1 MAKRKTCWAKNAP
14 QLLCF
19 LATVAYSL
27 VFLSYHSELLSDP
40 KGAKSGND
48 GDSHPQTNQLNLVEV
63 QSKDFDNAGEGD
75 AEAHAPSNSLDSA
88 NTAGDDMPR
97 ATEEALPEEAGR
109 MEENPAK
116 KAQLSEPATEPEGAA
131 SSDVAGAGAA
141 EPEQILTVAL
151 AANSKQLDGVL
162 VVINSALSNS
172 KTPSRLKFCILT
184 THQDAKPLVDSVK
197 RRLAKLQP
205 DVSAVDFDPWAPR
218 VRQLL
223 GGKSSSR
230 KELFDELNF
239 AAFYLHEALPLAR
252 RVLYLDTDVV
262 VTSDLAHLVGID
274 LHGHPAAAAEDC
286 SQRLGKYVDMN
297 RMKAKGVESK
307 MPLPLH
313 ASKKTCV
320 VNRGVVLVDTAQ
332 WAANNIT
339 AAIEALV
346 RLHLAKGMGPLW
358 RAGVSQ
364 PPFLLA
370 IAGRYHDLGAEF
382 NVRGLGRGDIA
393 PEEVEFYKKRKT
405 WSSYFDTFLLK
416 CKIHCCPGC
425 KGWALSPYVSP
436 LAHQAKIL
444 HFNGRLK
451 PSHQGF
457 RGCDPVKPPSR
468 QLGEEERAARE
479 QRPLCSCGSGC
490 LQECACIWWKHL
502 PE

>member
-19 LATVAYSL
+19 LGTVAYSL
-27 VFLSYHSELLSDP
+27 VFLAYHSELLSDP
-40 KGAKSGND
+40 KGPKT
-48 GDSHPQTNQLNLVEV
+48 GDSDSLPQTSQLNLGEVE
-63 QSKDFDNAGEGD
+63 SKDLDTAGEGD
-75 AEAHAPSNSLDSA
+75 AEAHAPTNSLDSA
-88 NTAGDDMPR
+88 NTAEEDMPR
-97 ATEEALPEEAGR
+97 ATKEAMSE
-109 MEENPAK
+109 EENSAK
-116 KAQLSEPATEPEGAA
+116 KAQLFEPATEPEGAT
-131 SSDVAGAGAA
+131 SNDVAGAGAA
-141 EPEQILTVAL
+141 GPGQTLTVAL

-172 KTPSRLKFCILT
+172 RNPSRLKFCILT
-184 THQDAKPLVDSVK
+184 TRLDTKPLVDSVK

-262 VTSDLAHLVGID
+262 VTSDLTHLVGID

-286 SQRLGKYVDMN
+286 SQRLGKYVDMG
-297 RMKAKGVESK
+297 RMKAKGVETK

-332 WAANNIT
+332 WAAKNIT
-339 AAIEALV
+339 GAIEALV
-346 RLHLAKGMGPLW
+346 RLHLAKGVGPLW

-405 WSSYFDTFLLK
+405 WNGYFDSFLLK

-444 HFNGRLK
+444 HFNGRHK
-451 PSHQGF
+451 PSNQGF

-468 QLGEEERAARE
+468 QLSEEERAARE